1 MVKDYNNLIRI
12 NLQLFAGDSGE
23 KTEKATPKKRRDA
36 RERGQVFKSQEITS
50 ALIVLLVFVVIKISG
65 GFVYRRLAG
74 YTEEVIAEYSR
85 INDFFVIDTMRKYMA
100 EAIMETFIILA
111 PILATAFAAALIT
124 QYAQVGFLF
133 TTKTLGFKFSRI
145 NPING
150 FKRIFSLKGAVELI
164 KAILKVCIV
173 GYVAYSF
180 IRGEATNIMNVM
192 SMDIK
197 GIVQYLAA
205 TTVNMGIR
213 LSVMLVMIGLLDYGY
228 QWWEYEKEMRMTKQE
243 VKEEYKMLEG
253 NPEIKSKIKQK
264 QRQISMRRM
273 LQEVPKADV
282 VITNP
287 THYAVALKYDS
298 NVSDAPVVVAKGV
311 DFIAER
317 IKEVARENDVEIVE
331 NRELARALYD
341 KVDIGETIPQ
351 ELYQAVAEVL
361 AFVYSLK
368 NKTIT

>member
-1 MVKDYNNLIRI
+1 MEKYKDLVRI

-23 KTEKATPKKRRDA
+23 KTEKATPRKRRKA
-36 RERGQVFKSQEITS
+36 RQRGQILKSQEITS
-50 ALIVLLVFVVIKISG
+50 AVVLLLVFVVIRISG
-65 GFVYRRLAG
+65 AFIYRELAG
-74 YTEEVIAEYSR
+74 YFEEVITEYPK
-85 INDFFVIDTMRKYMA
+85 IDNFFMIDTISKYW
-100 EAIMETFIILA
+100 IKTIVQTFTILA
-111 PILATAFAAALIT
+111 PVLAVAFAGALVME
-124 QYAQVGFLF
+124 YAQVGFLL
-133 TTKTLGFKFSRI
+133 TIKTLGFKFSRL

-150 FKRIFSLKGAVELI
+150 IKRIFSLRGVVELV
-164 KAILKVCIV
+164 KSILKVCIV

-197 GIVQYLAA
+197 GVAQYIVVTILNLAIKLC
-205 TTVNMGIR
+205 M
-213 LSVMLVMIGLLDYGY
+213 MLVVLGLLDYGY
-228 QWWEYEKEMRMTKQE
+228 QWWQYEKDMRMTKQE
-243 VKEEYKMLEG
+243 VKEEFKLAEG

-282 VITNP
+282 IITNP
-287 THYAVALKYDS
+287 THYAVALKYDP
-298 NVSDAPVVVAKGV
+298 NVSNAPVVIAKGV
-311 DFIAER
+311 DFVANR
-317 IKEVARENDVEIVE
+317 IKEVAKENNVEIVE
-331 NRELARALYD
+331 NKVLARTLYD

-368 NKTIT
+368 NKTVT